1 MNYLIDVLGMDPAH
15 SQFVRY
21 YSFLWLN
28 GSGMGWHSDYT
39 SKFDGN
45 LFFLRLIFGAGGS
58 RTIRFK
64 SMAFVE
70 GTKSSWETGEGMHVD
85 DGELYSFESN
95 NNADA
100 YLTSPFANG
109 KLPMCWCDYEKKEGI
124 VVKHEVMRL
133 DNNDTRSG
141 NIIVDFPLASIKLVA
156 KALATFRTTTFELDF
171 N

>member
-1 MNYLIDVLGMDPAH
+1 
-15 SQFVRY
+15 
-21 YSFLWLN
+21 
-28 GSGMGWHSDYT
+28 MGWHSDHA
-39 SKFDGN
+39 SKFDGD
-45 LFFLRLIFGAGGS
+45 LFFMRLIFGAGGS

-70 GTKSSWETGEGMHVD
+70 GTKSSWETGEGMKVD

-109 KLPMCWCDYEKKEGI
+109 KLPMCWCDYGKKKGI
-124 VVKHEVMRL
+124 VVKHEVVRL
-133 DNNDTRSG
+133 DSNGTRSG
-141 NIIVDFPLASIKLVA
+141 NIIVDFPLASIELVMT
-156 KALATFRTTTFELDF
+156 ALTKFKSTTFELDF